1 MRKTLFAMLG
11 LVAIGLWAI
20 PAVAAPSGLASDGP
34 GKVRPDPVPLEN
46 RAGAV
51 GAFARGESYAGTLS
65 GSLIKQSAVTTQFFL
80 YPGACVQRALNTWAP
95 KTSAVAD
102 SLQPNGS
109 FPNSSGYTPG
119 QPNPVSNTIA
129 YTRFDLSLP
138 EKLWHIESSST
149 PAGQRPPILNGTT
162 RMIWCGKFD
171 TNWTDDLGYPNLTF
185 QILYLDTGA
194 HANAG
199 GKYHLNF
206 EGEFSSELNYDYVTF
221 IGGGASGAPDPLG
234 NSRIFLSDLLPPVGN
249 PTGGPPGANSDQ
261 LVSFTGAIRT
271 AQSIPMNNGT
281 DLVIAEGDAALD
293 PLPVS
298 YSLEI
303 DDDHRGI
310 YVVFTADC
318 LFSSE
323 DGLWPNSDGQLMDD
337 IEVDNSGSVS
347 TLYAEQATFVPP
359 AGVTDQDQYNG
370 TVLVWS
376 GNVIVNPGDDT
387 PIPIISSR
395 VPPGV
400 GERWQL
406 STGSSNPTQDICS
419 PQKALA
425 GDLFFEGGDLA
436 SHTAVNKQYNAIV
449 PCVFPIPPQT
459 AQVLVFWNEYLDI
472 PRFSGY
478 VQQAEFRIFKFGSW
492 GQWNNTAPGGGVT
505 TGANKA
511 WLVDGDDIST
521 ATQADS
527 VQLRFELQCIP
538 PFAADRANCAAGQNN
553 PILYDDFRLQV
564 VTGTG
569 GTPFF
574 GIFTGAVAQTT
585 FIDGHIG
592 TAGSGP
598 NTSNCTN
605 TQLNNG
611 TCWPGIRGS
620 GLGTQQSHNT
630 AINNNWNEPLG
641 DTITLSLLTGLR
653 KNGMGINWKHGFDKT
668 INAGEFGPPGAEY
681 AHTNPR
687 FNTGCDMPRMIFRL
701 FDPSSKTWSPW
712 DSTELVAGAVAPGP
726 TDTTIVDSE
735 YNIDWPP
742 YDKSIANA
750 SLPGGFTI
758 NGVGAYN
765 ALSFLPRGTRMQY
778 YFKAVDIGNGTTG
791 PCGVTYQFAT
801 DNLAREV
808 EDLPTLPNSSL
819 KAPDIIEW
827 RVLPSVYPAGPAGSL
842 LAGKTDTPILN
853 LDSPYTI
860 WAFGYDPMTQAM
872 RALGVR
878 ADRYR
883 HLGSGTTAHG
893 IGGHELPGKRPDRL
907 SNFFPNYLEYPIVDS
922 LASWYRIMIESG
934 HTATRSVFNEQ
945 DAIVVEQWWRKDTGS
960 DGGDR
965 CAFLSGDD
973 QFYYMI
979 TPSGVDAT
987 LQVSMAREVFG
998 VADVQDA
1005 FAPPV
1010 TYPLVED
1017 RFVPEG
1023 AFPGPAVTGVQYP
1036 VDGGC
1041 PAPNHFDALTKVADA
1056 DANII
1061 ALYPGGQTAGT
1072 SRMRDLDNIGDKD
1085 RSKAIA
1091 YGFSLQFIRDPAVTP
1106 GSGNYGRSG
1115 VENRMRVMYKFL
1127 TGCRGN
1133 RAGQV
1138 SNSVCWPCP
1147 NPTPETIASMQA
1159 DWSGQSAGFQTTTY
1173 GPLYPIQAGAL
1184 ATAVGEDAPS
1194 AAPRI
1199 NKIDGNAPNPFNPQT
1214 AIRFQSAQ
1222 VGKAQVRIF
1231 SVSGALVRTLHTT
1244 VTAGPNEVR
1253 WNGKKDDGGS
1263 LASGV
1268 YFYKIVFPNGESI
1281 KAPYNLVLVK

>member
-11 LVAIGLWAI
+11 LVAIGLWAN
-20 PAVAAPSGLASDGP
+20 PLVAAPSGLPSDGP

-65 GSLIKQSAVTTQFFL
+65 GSLIKQSAVTTNYFL
-80 YPGACVQRALNTWAP
+80 YPGACVQRALNTWAA
-95 KTSAVAD
+95 KTSPVAD
-102 SLQPNGS
+102 SLQPNVS
-109 FPNSSGYTPG
+109 FPNSSGYTSG
-119 QPNPVSNTIA
+119 QPNPASNTIA
-129 YTRFDLSLP
+129 YTRTDLSLP
-138 EKLWHIESSST
+138 EKLWHIESNTTSAS
-149 PAGQRPPILNGTT
+149 QRPPILGGT
-162 RMIWCGKFD
+162 RMIWCGKWD
-171 TNWTDDLGYPNLTF
+171 ANWTDDVGYPNLTF
-185 QILYLDTGA
+185 QILYIDTGS
-194 HANAG
+194 HSNG
-199 GKYHLNF
+199 GGTYNLNF

-221 IGGGASGAPDPLG
+221 VGGGVSGALDPLG
-234 NSRIFLSDLLPPVGN
+234 NDRVFLSAFNPPAGH
-249 PTGGPPGANSDQ
+249 PKDGPNVDSDQ
-261 LVSFTGAIRT
+261 IVTFTGAIRT
-271 AQSIPMNNGT
+271 AQSVVQNHDAT
-281 DLVIAEGDAALD
+281 ELLVVEGDAALD

-298 YSLEI
+298 YSLTI
-303 DDDHRGI
+303 DDDHRAI
-310 YVVFTADC
+310 YVMFTADC

-337 IEVDNSGSVS
+337 IEVDNSGVVS
-347 TLYAEQATFVPP
+347 TLYTDQATFVPP
-359 AGVTDQDQYNG
+359 AGVSDQDHFQG
-370 TVLVWS
+370 TVLIWS
-376 GNVIVNPGDDT
+376 GNVVVQPGDDE
-387 PIPIISSR
+387 PIPVISSR
-395 VPPGV
+395 VPAGV

-406 STGSSNPTQDICS
+406 STGASNATSDICS

-425 GDLFFEGGDLA
+425 ADLFFEGGDVS
-436 SHTAVNKQYNAIV
+436 SHTALNKQYNAIV

-459 AQVLVFWNEYLDI
+459 SQVLVFWNEYLDI

-505 TGANKA
+505 TGSNKA

-538 PFAADRANCAAGQNN
+538 PFAADRANCAAGQLN

-569 GTPFF
+569 GVPFF
-574 GIFTGAVAQTT
+574 GIFTGSVAQTT
-585 FIDGHIG
+585 FVDGHIG
-592 TAGSGP
+592 IPGSGP
-598 NTSNCTN
+598 NTANCSNG
-605 TQLNNG
+605 QLTAG
-611 TCWPGIRGS
+611 QCWPGIRGS
-620 GLGTQQSHNT
+620 GLGTQQDHNT
-630 AINNNWNEPLG
+630 AINNNWNETLG

-668 INAGEFGPPGAEY
+668 IHAGEFGPPGSEY

-687 FNTGCDMPRMIFRL
+687 FNNNCDMPRMIFRL

-765 ALSFLPRGTRMQY
+765 ALNFLPRGTRMQY
-778 YFKAVDIGNGTTG
+778 YFKAVDMGNGTG
-791 PCGVTYQFAT
+791 PGCGVSYQFAS

-842 LAGKTDTPILN
+842 LAGRTDTPILN
-853 LDSPYTI
+853 LDSPYTG
-860 WAFGYDPMTQAM
+860 WSFGYDPMTQAL
-872 RALGVR
+872 RFLGVR

-907 SNFFPNYLEYPIVDS
+907 SNFFPNMNEWPIVDS

-945 DAIVVEQWWRKDTGS
+945 DAAVVEQWFRKSTPT

-973 QFYYMI
+973 QYFYMI
-979 TPSGVDAT
+979 HPSGVDAT
-987 LQVSMAREVFG
+987 LQISMAREVFG
-998 VADVQDA
+998 VAAAEDN
-1005 FAPPV
+1005 FTPPQTFFNV
-1010 TYPLVED
+1010 TDNFVTNDLGAASTYPI
-1017 RFVPEG
+1017 
-1023 AFPGPAVTGVQYP
+1023 
-1036 VDGGC
+1036 DGGC
-1041 PAPNHFDALTKVADA
+1041 PAPNKFDALTKVADA
-1056 DANII
+1056 DAQIV
-1061 ALYPGGQTAGT
+1061 ATYPGGNIAGT
-1072 SRMRDLDNIGDKD
+1072 SRMRDFDTVGDKD
-1085 RSKAIA
+1085 RSKALT
-1091 YGFSLQFIRDPAVTP
+1091 YGFSMQFIRDPAVTP

-1115 VENRMRVMYKFL
+1115 VENRMRVMYRFL

-1133 RAGQV
+1133 RAGQI

-1147 NPTPETIASMQA
+1147 RPTPQTISSMQA
-1159 DWSGQSAGFQTTTY
+1159 DWSGQSAGFDVTTF
-1173 GPLYPIQAGAL
+1173 GPLYPIQAAGL